1 MIKAC
6 RAPPQ
11 VSGVK
16 RVRPAINRQAMGRK
30 RRRYWKEV
38 KTIYVTSF
46 VFIVFAIIKAGS

>member
-16 RVRPAINRQAMGRK
+16 RVRPAINRQAMGKK
-30 RRRYWKEV
+30 RRKYWKEV